1 MLSTPLFRFDKQ
13 KTRTLYIVVSGG
25 SGRGPLLILNARN
38 EHDREKFVE
47 DLRESIAEMDE
58 MERLRIDGE
67 LEKQRLSV
75 VSTTSLSSNGKRG
88 ATNISPIGSQGAR
101 YRMCPGTC
109 ASVIPTWR
117 CHFYLHLKKPL
128 TRLGPGRLRVPS
140 TSQKRHTGRDRS
152 YGEARMDF
160 IKQ

>member
-1 MLSTPLFRFDKQ
+1 MVL
-13 KTRTLYIVVSGG
+13 GG

-75 VSTTSLSSNGKRG
+75 VSTTSLSSNGKTG
-88 ATNISPIGSQGAR
+88 ATRPQDNGGVLGLA
-101 YRMCPGTC
+101 
-109 ASVIPTWR
+109 
-117 CHFYLHLKKPL
+117 HL
-128 TRLGPGRLRVPS
+128 
-140 TSQKRHTGRDRS
+140 
-152 YGEARMDF
+152 
-160 IKQ
+160 

>member
-13 KTRTLYIVVSGG
+13 KPTTLYIVVSGG

-75 VSTTSLSSNGKRG
+75 VSTTSLSSNGKTG
-88 ATNISPIGSQGAR
+88 ATNISPIGSQAAR
-101 YRMCPGTC
+101 
-109 ASVIPTWR
+109 
-117 CHFYLHLKKPL
+117 
-128 TRLGPGRLRVPS
+128 
-140 TSQKRHTGRDRS
+140 
-152 YGEARMDF
+152 
-160 IKQ
+160 

>member
-109 ASVIPTWR
+109 ASVIPT
-117 CHFYLHLKKPL
+117 
-128 TRLGPGRLRVPS
+128 
-140 TSQKRHTGRDRS
+140 
-152 YGEARMDF
+152 
-160 IKQ
+160 